1 MECPMKAYI
10 LARVAVPLAVLV
22 MAGCTKDEALRAAI
36 ADLNRNTQ
44 AISNLLLEQEKMI
57 KGKTPPAAVQSE
69 VVQADPYLKAIRA
82 RCSDANKIEPNPF
95 MRFIYYYFSD
105 SNLKPRGLSSSCL
118 FYTELSG
125 RVSSQL
131 MFNSGRYYAGN
142 GDRERAEQV
151 LRDLAARSGE
161 KTYATEAGQAK
172 LLLDDFSSWDS
183 FSPGWK
189 AYVLGDY
196 ATAVT
201 EYKASDDPRAMYK
214 VAAMYEKGEG
224 SAQDWTQAV
233 AWYRKAADQGFAP
246 ALYKMGML
254 YATGNGV
261 SQDKDEA
268 AKWLTKAADAGYQ
281 PAKEALG
288 SLGRGR

>member
-1 MECPMKAYI
+1 MKAYI
-10 LARVAVPLAVLV
+10 LARVAVSLAVLV

-44 AISNLLLEQEKMI
+44 AIGNLLIEQEKII
-57 KGKTPPAAVQSE
+57 KGKRPPADVQGE
-69 VVQADPYLKAIRA
+69 VIQADPYLTAIRA

-125 RVSSQL
+125 RFTSQL
-131 MFNSGRYYAGN
+131 MLNSGRYYAGN
-142 GDRERAEQV
+142 GDRERADQV
-151 LRDLAARSGE
+151 LRGLAARAGE
-161 KTYATEAGQAK
+161 KAYATEAGLAK

-183 FSPGWK
+183 FSQGWK
-189 AYVLGDY
+189 AHVLGDY
-196 ATAVT
+196 ATALT
-201 EYKASDDPRAMYK
+201 EYKSNDDPRAMYK

-224 SAQDWTQAV
+224 GEQDWTQAV

-254 YATGNGV
+254 YAAGNGV

-268 AKWLTKAADAGYQ
+268 VKWLVKAADAGYQ
-281 PAKEALG
+281 PAKDALE
-288 SLGRGR
+288 SLGKGR